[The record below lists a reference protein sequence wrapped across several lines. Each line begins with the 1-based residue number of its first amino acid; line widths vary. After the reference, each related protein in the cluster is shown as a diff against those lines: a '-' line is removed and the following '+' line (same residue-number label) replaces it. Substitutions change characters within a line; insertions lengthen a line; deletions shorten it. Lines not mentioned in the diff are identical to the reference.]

1 MKHFNLIKTFLLL
14 FALVVGGGSSAWADT
29 YEQLTSIANIDES
42 AEYVLGIDGTGF
54 HYEGTSSWGKTALPS
69 AQTPIYYTLKKAS
82 DGNSFTAEATIGDTK
97 YYLQIPTS
105 NTFSMATSAGTNTD
119 LIIGTTQVSGTNY
132 AVANKTTTTRHL
144 RINGTSGLRSYAG
157 TTGTMAYFYKVVKA
171 VSFTLTGESNNTS
184 LGTVSVENNV
194 ITATPAAGCRIS
206 LVTPY
211 EVIAGSATVSQ
222 SGNIFTVTAT
232 EDCTVRIN
240 FEEIPTY
247 TVTITAPTG
256 GTLVVKN
263 GDDVVVSGDK
273 FVAGTVLSVTATPSD
288 DYNFVNWKAVDA
300 STHTYTSATS
310 YTMTEHDVTLS
321 ATFAAKVYH
330 NAIFKKNGGEIHAT
344 VPTEVGKAIVFP
356 ATAPAAV
363 EGKVFVGWVAA
374 TIAGTT
380 DEAPTFVSSA
390 TMGDEDITYYAC
402 YADVTSG
409 SSTTK
414 TDELTKMTTGVSGT
428 SYSGWSGKTVVSS
441 AVYAGN
447 SAAGN
452 NAIQLR
458 SKENSGIVTT
468 VSGGQAKKITVT
480 WNSNTSTGRTLDI
493 YGKNTAYA
501 NSSNLYS
508 SESAIL
514 GTKIGSIEYGTS
526 TELNIVGDY
535 TFIGIRSNDG
545 ALYLDMIA
553 IDWTTGTPDT
563 YSDYCTT
570 VAADTREAV
579 NITSFTATETTLI
592 KGNTTATA
600 VANDQAGWT
609 AVYTYASDNTDVATV
624 AADGVIT
631 AVGKGTANIT
641 VTLNVDKDDAN
652 YKKGTTFSKSIEITV
667 NNPSHTVA
675 FYDNGTKISETSV
688 EEESSITFPSDPTP
702 AVGGFVFEGWASV
715 AIDGTAAV
723 KPTTVTEANMGD
735 ADINYY
741 AVYGDVQ
748 KREVTA
754 TFDASDISNLTSV
767 GTRTWK
773 DNDTEI
779 EIYISSGQ
787 RYTNGTPNTWTVNN
801 GASNYLLVSRE
812 NASIKKVEVTVSGST
827 YAVAKYKAYA
837 NNNDN
842 TGVDLTSSVTTSE
855 TVSELNVEGAYEQVS
870 LFAGS
875 NQIRATKVVV
885 DAIIYSISG
894 YVTTLPT
901 DAKITISSAGYATYC
916 SNHPLDFAGITTLTA
931 YTATKDVDGV
941 TFNKV
946 EGKVPANTGLLVS
959 GETTNVPVCASADP
973 VDNLLVGVTTETV
986 KDAGTVFVLM
996 NGSKGIGF
1004 YKNSN
1009 AFTVRANSAY
1019 LPAEAVE
1026 TAGARTFIGFDDE
1039 TAGIAEV
1046 NTQKED
1052 AKRMFDLQGR
1062 KVTKA
1067 AKGLYIVDGRK
1078 VVVK

>member
-29 YEQLTSIANIDES
+29 YEQLTSIASIDES

-54 HYEGTSSWGKTALPS
+54 HYQGTSSWGMTALPS

-82 DGNSFTAEATIGDTK
+82 DGNSFTAEATIGSKK
-97 YYLQIPTS
+97 YYLQVPTS
-105 NTFSMATSAGTNTD
+105 NTFSMATSTGTNTD

-132 AVANKTTTTRHL
+132 AVANKTTTARHL

-206 LVTPY
+206 SVTPY
-211 EVIAGSATVSQ
+211 EIIAGSATVSQ

-232 EDCTVRIN
+232 ENCTVRIN

-247 TVTITAPTG
+247 AVTITAPTG
-256 GTLVVKN
+256 GSLVVKN
-263 GDDVVVSGDK
+263 GDDVVTSGDK
-273 FVAGTVLSVTATPSD
+273 FVAGTVLSVTATPAD
-288 DYNFVNWKAVDA
+288 DYNFVNWKAVDV

-356 ATAPAAV
+356 ATEPAAV
-363 EGKVFVGWVAA
+363 EEKVFVGWVAA

-468 VSGGQAKKITVT
+468 VSGGQAKKIIVT

-508 SESAIL
+508 SESATL

-609 AVYTYASDNTDVATV
+609 AAYAYASDNTDVATV

-641 VTLNVDKDDAN
+641 ATLNVDKDDAN

-688 EEESSITFPSDPTP
+688 EEEAAIVFPTNPTP
-702 AVGGFVFEGWASV
+702 AVGGFVFEGWASA
-715 AIDGTAAV
+715 AIDGTANV
-723 KPTTVTEANMGD
+723 KPSTVTEANMGD

-773 DNDTEI
+773 DNDTDI
-779 EIYISSGQ
+779 QLALSNGQ
-787 RYTNGTPNTWTVNN
+787 HYTNGTPNTWTVTK
-801 GASNYLLVSRE
+801 GTSNYFEISTTGALT
-812 NASIKKVEVTVSGST
+812 SI
-827 YAVAKYKAYA
+827 VA
-837 NNNDN
+837 
-842 TGVDLTSSVTTSE
+842 TISGVDYKINSVSVGSLVTNGTIQTVNKLNNATSVKCYATE
-855 TVSELNVEGAYEQVS
+855 DY
-870 LFAGS
+870 
-875 NQIRATKVVV
+875 QIRATEIIVKTIV
-885 DAIIYSISG
+885 DKTVG
-894 YVTTLPT
+894 YVTTLPANAT
-901 DAKITISSAGYATYC
+901 ITISSAGYATYC
-916 SNHPLDFAGITTLTA
+916 SSAALDFTGITTLTA
-931 YTATKDVDGV
+931 YTASKDNN
-941 TFNKV
+941 TNAIIFNKV

-973 VDNLLVGVTTETV
+973 VENLLVGVTTETV

-996 NGSKGIGF
+996 NDSKGIGF
-1004 YKNSN
+1004 YKNAN
-1009 AFTVRANSAY
+1009 DFTLRANSAY
-1019 LPAEAVE
+1019 LPAEAVG
-1026 TAGARTFIGFDDE
+1026 TAGARTFIGFDDDI
-1039 TAGIAEV
+1039 TGIAEV